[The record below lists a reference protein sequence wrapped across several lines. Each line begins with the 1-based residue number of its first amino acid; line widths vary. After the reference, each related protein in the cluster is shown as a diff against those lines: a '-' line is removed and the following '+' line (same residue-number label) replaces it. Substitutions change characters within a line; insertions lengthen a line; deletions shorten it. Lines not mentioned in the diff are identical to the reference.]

1 MPPRTTA
8 KLFKHGG
15 SQAVRL
21 PKEFRFPGERVKL
34 TPMGRGVLIEPEEFD
49 YDAWLAKLRENQDE
63 GFMEGGRDQPELPAD
78 EPNPFD

>member
-21 PKEFRFPGERVKL
+21 PKQFRFPGERVTL

-49 YDAWLAKLRENQDE
+49 VDAWLARLHVLNDE
-63 GFMEGGRDQPELPAD
+63 TFMADGRDQPPMPEDKGIFD
-78 EPNPFD
+78 E

>member
-1 MPPRTTA
+1 MPARSSA

-34 TPMGRGVLIEPEEFD
+34 TRVGRGVLIEPEEFD
-49 YDAWLAKLRENQDE
+49 FDAWLAKLREFQDE
-63 GFMEGGRDQPELPAD
+63 TFMEGGREQPEMPPDRDL
-78 EPNPFD
+78 FD

>member
-1 MPPRTTA
+1 MSDRATA

-34 TPMGRGVLIEPEEFD
+34 TRVGQGVLIEPEEFD
-49 YDAWLAKLRENQDE
+49 FDAWFRRLDAHGDPEFMSE
-63 GFMEGGRDQPELPAD
+63 GRPPQGLAD
-78 EPNPFD
+78 EPDPFD